1 MRRALLFLLIGGV
14 WSVTGSRAQSP
25 SAADTSTAA
34 IVGAAAAY
42 VSQYQAQLTSI
53 LADESYTQRIA
64 SQIPRDTTIPS
75 SRTLKS
81 EIAFI
86 FAPANRVWMAIR
98 DVIAVDRRP
107 VVSRPDLREALRT
120 LPAPEVASTFKTYNS
135 RFNLGRVVRNFN
147 EPTLSLLVLDSGHR
161 GRFSFKSTRVDRWSD
176 PRLVTLAFEETTPPT
191 LISDLTQGPAFSK
204 GEFVVEAGTGRIR
217 RALLKL
223 TIGGV
228 RMELLTVY
236 SPEKRL
242 GMWVPTQFRERYE
255 DGVAVGDAKKRL
267 LDARARYE
275 EIVCEARYTNFRR
288 FEVIVRVK

>member
-1 MRRALLFLLIGGV
+1 
-14 WSVTGSRAQSP
+14 
-25 SAADTSTAA
+25 
-34 IVGAAAAY
+34 
-42 VSQYQAQLTSI
+42 
-53 LADESYTQRIA
+53 
-64 SQIPRDTTIPS
+64 
-75 SRTLKS
+75 
-81 EIAFI
+81 
-86 FAPANRVWMAIR
+86 MAIR

-120 LPAPEVASTFKTYNS
+120 LPAAEVASTFKTYNS

-161 GRFSFKSTRVDRWSD
+161 GRFSFKSTRIDRWSD
-176 PRLVTLAFEETTPPT
+176 PKLVTLTFEETTPPT
-191 LISDLTQGPAFSK
+191 LISDLTQGPVFSK
-204 GEFVVEAGTGRIR
+204 GEFVVEVGTGRIR

-255 DGVAVGDAKKRL
+255 DGVAVGDAKRRL